1 MMANQFSVE
10 IHTYISDKIAF
21 ATDQIKKVPEAND
34 LETRRFYEGQ
44 LYELNKI
51 REYMAEKI
59 DLKTQKY
66 Y

>member
-1 MMANQFSVE
+1 MANQFAVE
-10 IHTYISDKIAF
+10 IHNYISEKIAHAIGQIKNADA
-21 ATDQIKKVPEAND
+21 ATDPAG
-34 LETRRFYEGQ
+34 RRFYEGQ

-51 REYMAEKI
+51 REYMAQHI

>member
-1 MMANQFSVE
+1 MANQFSIE
-10 IHTYISDKIAF
+10 IHTYISDKIAT
-21 ATDQIKKVPEAND
+21 ATRQIKKAQETND